1 MSRAFIEN
9 SRIRQ
14 LTFTPYSLAFWNHL
28 QGLTYLVVNI
38 TVEKFEF
45 LQEKYTRELIMMQDG
60 AQLAISWH
68 NGPPQPSDKRPI
80 LVIFPGLAGDEK
92 VLYIRTIVR
101 RMQKDF
107 KCVVVNWRGMGGGDL
122 GPSTKLFNMVA
133 WNDYKEA
140 IDHIHLK
147 HCKTDLDSARP
158 LYLSAVSLGAI
169 VATWYL
175 MNNPDSPVKAAAIYG
190 TLFDAEKSGLYFEN
204 SFFGIYNRVL
214 GG

>member
-1 MSRAFIEN
+1 
-9 SRIRQ
+9 
-14 LTFTPYSLAFWNHL
+14 
-28 QGLTYLVVNI
+28 
-38 TVEKFEF
+38 
-45 LQEKYTRELIMMQDG
+45 
-60 AQLAISWH
+60 
-68 NGPPQPSDKRPI
+68 
-80 LVIFPGLAGDEK
+80 
-92 VLYIRTIVR
+92 
-101 RMQKDF
+101 MQKDF

-214 GG
+214 GS